1 MTHAQSTP
9 RQHPLGT
16 TELGSAG
23 VAWPSALGQSTFAED
38 ADPDGRMSNEPVGS
52 DGALPRAIG
61 FGRFTLLTYSRE
73 LLADGAP
80 VPLGSRAIDVLFAL
94 IEAHGLLVTKD
105 ELLSRVWP
113 TTCVEE
119 NSLQFQISTLRKALG
134 EDRDF
139 IRTVSGRG
147 YRFVAELTVPAPRA
161 RIDQAD
167 AVFNP
172 VREVAEVSDSKPH
185 HNLPAATSELIGR
198 AVQLEDIAALVSA
211 NRLLTLVGAG
221 GIGKT
226 RLALELGRRVVE
238 DFADGVWVVELG
250 PLSDPAQVLPAIA
263 STLDLRDAAI
273 SPDSLAKALG
283 SKRMLIVLDNCEHL
297 IEAAAVI
304 VEALLHADASLQV
317 VATSREPLRAEG
329 EWVYRVPSLEVPPEA
344 AEELEELM
352 RHSAA
357 RLFIARTFAAE
368 PGSRPD
374 SRMSIAAAKICRRLD
389 GIPLAIELAAA
400 TAAALGVEW
409 LASRVDDQ
417 LSLLTEGRRT
427 APTRQQTLRGT
438 LDWSYDLLPEVER
451 VVMRRLA
458 VFGGE
463 FTMEEASA
471 VAANDDV
478 AASQVPASVANLVT
492 KSLVVR
498 DDSQP
503 TPRFRLLQTMRAYAM
518 SKLTESGEFE
528 SMAQG
533 YA

>member
-1 MTHAQSTP
+1 
-9 RQHPLGT
+9 
-16 TELGSAG
+16 
-23 VAWPSALGQSTFAED
+23 
-38 ADPDGRMSNEPVGS
+38 
-52 DGALPRAIG
+52 
-61 FGRFTLLTYSRE
+61 
-73 LLADGAP
+73 
-80 VPLGSRAIDVLFAL
+80 VPLGSRAIDVLFVL
-94 IEAHGLLVTKD
+94 IEARGLLVTKD
-105 ELLSRVWP
+105 DLLSRVWP

-134 EDRDF
+134 EDRDY

-147 YRFVAELTVPAPRA
+147 YRFVAELTSPAPRP
-161 RIDQAD
+161 RGDQAGT
-167 AVFNP
+167 AFNP
-172 VREVAEVSDSKPH
+172 VDRAVAEVSGSQSR
-185 HNLPAATSELIGR
+185 HNLPAATSDLIGR
-198 AVQLEDIAALVSA
+198 EAQLEDIAALVAA
-211 NRLLTLVGAG
+211 NRLVTLVGAG

-226 RLALELGRRVVE
+226 RLALELGRRVLE
-238 DFADGVWVVELG
+238 DFADGVWMVELG

-263 STLDLRDAAI
+263 SSLDLNDATI
-273 SPDSLAKALG
+273 SPDGLAKALG
-283 SKRMLIVLDNCEHL
+283 SKRMLLVLDNCEHL
-297 IEAAAVI
+297 IGASAVI
-304 VEALLHADASLQV
+304 VEALLHANASLQV

-329 EWVYRVPSLEVPPEA
+329 EWVYRVPSLDVPPEA
-344 AEELEELM
+344 ADVGGDLM

-368 PGSRPD
+368 PGMQPD
-374 SRMSIAAAKICRRLD
+374 MRMSAAAAKICRRLD

-438 LDWSYDLLPEVER
+438 LDWSYDLLSEAER
-451 VVMRRLA
+451 AVMRRLA

-518 SKLTESGEFE
+518 SKLTESGELD
-528 SMAQG
+528 SVAPA